1 MAKRLEVFDTL
12 KGIGILLV
20 VLGHSAIC
28 DELHSAI
35 YSFHMPLFF
44 MISGYF
50 YYNQPIHSFINK
62 TCSRLIIPWLFFVL
76 LNISFSCFLK
86 SVSTMHLVESVIE
99 TIRGI
104 SFLDEDCY
112 FLFRSIWFLVV
123 LFFVGNLYNALNTFV
138 RDWTLHV
145 IVALCFFVGYYLQQV
160 MNIPLFLDTSVSVM
174 LFYHIG
180 ASLKSVSTDVRH
192 GVEKFA
198 GVFLF
203 LLFLLSVLLQP
214 DIDFKNNTFP
224 IWCPLLSFPII
235 VALYYTVKWC
245 IGQPLLFPVKSFLIK
260 CGTYSICILGFHR
273 LFQDVFYIIFDKMS
287 YSNATVQTVVFFII
301 SIPLILI
308 LSEVLEKY
316 VPFLIGFKSKTI

>member
-123 LFFVGNLYNALNTFV
+123 LFLWV
-138 RDWTLHV
+138 
-145 IVALCFFVGYYLQQV
+145 
-160 MNIPLFLDTSVSVM
+160 
-174 LFYHIG
+174 
-180 ASLKSVSTDVRH
+180 
-192 GVEKFA
+192 
-198 GVFLF
+198 
-203 LLFLLSVLLQP
+203 
-214 DIDFKNNTFP
+214 
-224 IWCPLLSFPII
+224 
-235 VALYYTVKWC
+235 
-245 IGQPLLFPVKSFLIK
+245 
-260 CGTYSICILGFHR
+260 ICIML
-273 LFQDVFYIIFDKMS
+273 
-287 YSNATVQTVVFFII
+287 
-301 SIPLILI
+301 
-308 LSEVLEKY
+308 
-316 VPFLIGFKSKTI
+316 